1 MEKDRDCNRTSSIQV
16 YIFHE
21 ILSLKND
28 VESSFLVLDA
38 KLNIIKINIKYVC
51 N

>member
-28 VESSFLVLDA
+28 VESSFLDA
-38 KLNIIKINIKYVC
+38 KLNIIKINIKYAC